1 MFSKSFAVY
10 LFVCLVSAWL
20 LCASNARGVQ
30 IPSINQTVDP
40 NQAVDPNQSAVL
52 ASSSTNDSNA
62 FAARIPVQTF
72 VDPASGQQYGRY
84 VINEPVPVLT
94 YSYQEVKESVYRPKT
109 VTELRTTTVTQYIPI
124 QSQQLQLRNV
134 PSWNP
139 FVPPQQVWQY
149 VTFVQYQPNNVQ
161 VTQPVTFQRY
171 EKEEVTRMVPVLNT
185 KTEQI
190 PKFVDRPLGQSTSG
204 GNAIASNPN
213 VYQQAAQIAQA
224 NRNAPQYPTRPINY
238 TATPG
243 YANPNR
249 NYVAQVPAPY
259 YPIPN
264 FNPIQNIASTP
275 MPVGNP
281 SQNQNLVIPAVP
293 LRPNMQPNSAMAGY
307 YGPGTNGYAMSS
319 APNGVFPNYSANA
332 FPVFKWPTFAS
343 GTGSLFGSSLFNNN
357 RNPNYIASNSPVA
370 QPYPWGNS
378 NQSALS
384 FRPNSSPNAPQQS
397 WGMTTG
403 NAYRDPM
410 QGGMP
415 ATVLR

>member
-10 LFVCLVSAWL
+10 LFIYLVSAWL

-30 IPSINQTVDP
+30 VSPSNQP
-40 NQAVDPNQSAVL
+40 ADPNQSAVPTSGL
-52 ASSSTNDSNA
+52 NNDSNA
-62 FAARIPVQTF
+62 FAARTPAQTF

-134 PSWNP
+134 RSWNP
-139 FVPPQQVWQY
+139 FAPPQQVWQY
-149 VTFVQYQPNNVQ
+149 VQFVQYQPNNVQ

-171 EKEEVTRMVPVLNT
+171 EKEEVTRMVPVLST

-190 PKFVDRPLGQSTSG
+190 PKFVDRPLGPSTNG

-213 VYQQAAQIAQA
+213 FYQQAAQIAQA

-238 TATPG
+238 PATSG
-243 YANPNR
+243 YAYPNR
-249 NYVAQVPAPY
+249 NYVAQAPAPY

-281 SQNQNLVIPAVP
+281 TQNQNLVIPAVP

-307 YGPGTNGYAMSS
+307 YGPGANGYAMVPTTNVY
-319 APNGVFPNYSANA
+319 PNNSANVS
-332 FPVFKWPTFAS
+332 PVFKWPTFAS
-343 GTGSLFGSSLFNNN
+343 GTGSLFGSSLFNSN
-357 RNPNYIASNSPVA
+357 RNPNYIASNSPVT
-370 QPYPWGNS
+370 QPYLWGNS
-378 NQSALS
+378 NPGDLS
-384 FRPNSSPNAPQQS
+384 FRPNTSPFTPQQS

-403 NAYRDPM
+403 NTYRDPM

>member
-10 LFVCLVSAWL
+10 LFICLLSAWL
-20 LCASNARGVQ
+20 LCVSNAIGVQ
-30 IPSINQTVDP
+30 APPTNQP
-40 NQAVDPNQSAVL
+40 VDPNQSAVPTSGL
-52 ASSSTNDSNA
+52 NNDSNGY
-62 FAARIPVQTF
+62 AARTPVQIF

-134 PSWNP
+134 TSWNP
-139 FVPPQQVWQY
+139 FAPPQQVWQY

-171 EKEEVTRMVPVLNT
+171 EKEEVTRMVPVLSTET
-185 KTEQI
+185 KQI
-190 PKFVDRPLGQSTSG
+190 PKFVDRALGPSTNG

-213 VYQQAAQIAQA
+213 FYQQAAQIAQA
-224 NRNAPQYPTRPINY
+224 NRNAPQYPTRPINFP
-238 TATPG
+238 ATPG
-243 YANPNR
+243 YAYPNR
-249 NYVAQVPAPY
+249 NYVAQTPAPY

-275 MPVGNP
+275 MPGGNP
-281 SQNQNLVIPAVP
+281 TQNQNLVIPAVP

-307 YGPGTNGYAMSS
+307 YGPGANGYAMAS
-319 APNGVFPNYSANA
+319 APSGVYPNNSPYVS
-332 FPVFKWPTFAS
+332 PVFKWPTFAS
-343 GTGSLFGSSLFNNN
+343 GTGSLFGSSLFNSN
-357 RNPNYIASNSPVA
+357 RNANYVASNTPVA
-370 QPYPWGNS
+370 QPYLWGNS
-378 NQSALS
+378 NRGELS
-384 FRPNSSPNAPQQS
+384 FRPNSSPYAAQQS

-403 NAYRDPM
+403 NTYRDPM